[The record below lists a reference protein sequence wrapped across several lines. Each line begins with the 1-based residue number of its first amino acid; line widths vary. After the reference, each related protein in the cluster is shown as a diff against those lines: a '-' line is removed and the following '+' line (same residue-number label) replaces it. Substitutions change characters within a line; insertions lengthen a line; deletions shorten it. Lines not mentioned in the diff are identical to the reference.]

1 MKKFCGRWEFGNCS
15 RKLDCWKIFDKYF
28 GKPLT
33 LGFAVLQRK
42 GVQVSLCMVYTLAR
56 KNWGHSYDS

>member
-28 GKPLT
+28 GKPCAAPLCCFAEEGCPSVFMYGVYFGKKK
-33 LGFAVLQRK
+33 LGTQL
-42 GVQVSLCMVYTLAR
+42 
-56 KNWGHSYDS
+56 